1 MASLSSAA
9 VAFAV
14 VLVSAVA
21 PAVLAQSPASA
32 PTPAATSDG
41 PSLFHFTYRIHL
53 DRPYLRPSPHVIMRM
68 ARLNRGGRSLGSL
81 HP

>member
-41 PSLFHFTYRIHL
+41 TSIDQGIAYVLMAVALVLTYLIH
-53 DRPYLRPSPHVIMRM
+53 SSSST
-68 ARLNRGGRSLGSL
+68 AWN
-81 HP
+81 